1 MIIKSIEASTSFNI
15 FSLTSTS
22 CQTRVTAL
30 VLHLIHYSTSRSLTT
45 HKCSIYYTDTN
56 TQESSFPIRLHYHHY
71 TSHILFF
78 SSFWNFILTRRAGST
93 RWMEWCVASCRRI
106 RIPYRSVSTCR
117 CIWSSIYRDSITRCV
132 LNTRLY
138 SERCVRFVCEKSVG
152 RLTND
157 EPNSDCETERKRE
170 RGRSHRKVGKHRTW
184 TRAPDFSTMTY
195 KTLQYTAMYART
207 GRSEDQELDSDKK
220 KKSSTER
227 ALYILNTAAQLRPA
241 HWQQQCM
248 YGRCPVCVYK
258 PHNISGISI
267 TVPNVNCQIFDIRV

>member
-117 CIWSSIYRDSITRCV
+117 CIWSAIYRDSITRCV

-170 RGRSHRKVGKHRTW
+170 REEEVTAKSANTEHGQEHQTFQQWHIRHYNIRRCTHELAVLKTRSSTL
-184 TRAPDFSTMTY
+184 TR
-195 KTLQYTAMYART
+195 
-207 GRSEDQELDSDKK
+207 KK
-220 KKSSTER
+220 KV
-227 ALYILNTAAQLRPA
+227 QLS
-241 HWQQQCM
+241 
-248 YGRCPVCVYK
+248 GRC
-258 PHNISGISI
+258 
-267 TVPNVNCQIFDIRV
+267 TF